1 MIAVVRRRRELDVLV
16 TEGDAE
22 GELGRTVNSYGFG
35 AQVNR

>member
-1 MIAVVRRRRELDVLV
+1 V
-16 TEGDAE
+16 TEGGAE